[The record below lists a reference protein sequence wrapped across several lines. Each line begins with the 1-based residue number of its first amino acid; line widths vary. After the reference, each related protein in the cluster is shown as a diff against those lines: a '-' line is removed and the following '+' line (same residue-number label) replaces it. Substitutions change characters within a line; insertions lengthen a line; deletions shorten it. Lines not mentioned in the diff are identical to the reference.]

1 MVYSE
6 ASVLVNTFP
15 QIPIFHRLTL
25 INDFM
30 SLYLVLIHEVVYLYV
45 TCPTLWCGM
54 SVGPSPPEITNL
66 TELGSRSIYLAW
78 EAPKHFYRTIDHYY
92 IEVRDTSTNLK
103 QRRALE
109 NNEREVSMNSYVNKH
124 KVKCHD
130 YRFQVIYVYPVR
142 FLILSAVGLKRNQ
155 SCKDCSFMCIWL
167 MNLYILSVLSWD
179 NTCVNVYSS
188 ERAYV
193 VNECISNNVL

>member
-15 QIPIFHRLTL
+15 QIHIFHRLTL

-30 SLYLVLIHEVVYLYV
+30 SPYRVLIHEVVYLYV
-45 TCPTLWCGM
+45 TCPTLSCGM

-124 KVKCHD
+124 RVKCHD

-155 SCKDCSFMCIWL
+155 SCKDCSFMCI
-167 MNLYILSVLSWD
+167 
-179 NTCVNVYSS
+179 
-188 ERAYV
+188 
-193 VNECISNNVL
+193 